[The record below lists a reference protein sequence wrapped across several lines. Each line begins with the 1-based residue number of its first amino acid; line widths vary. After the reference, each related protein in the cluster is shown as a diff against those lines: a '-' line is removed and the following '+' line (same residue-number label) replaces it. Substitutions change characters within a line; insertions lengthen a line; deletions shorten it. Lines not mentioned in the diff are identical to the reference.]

1 MTKPMPPKVREY
13 NVDPRHIVPMLWDF
27 VEVAALGITRRS
39 NHKYIIQTG
48 RDIRQRA
55 FDMRD
60 PMPVVEIAA
69 LNRYLDCTN
78 PPPFVLPPVEVILEA
93 GLGYVGPYVLL
104 ATIVS
109 ALQPRKILETG
120 TFRGAGAL
128 TMALNAP
135 ESEIYTVDLPDDEDE
150 DALAQL
156 TRGDKTWVRLA
167 RGCKGA
173 AFVGHPAESR
183 IHQIYADSLK
193 MDAAEFIQGA
203 DFCFIDGGHT
213 FECIKADTENALKV
227 LSPNGV
233 IVWDDYTWFVE
244 GVSRYLRELSK
255 TLPLKR
261 IAGSQFVIY
270 RREG

>member
-1 MTKPMPPKVREY
+1 MMKQMPPKVRDY
-13 NVDPRHIVPMLWDF
+13 NVDTRHIVPMLWDF
-27 VEVAALGITRRS
+27 VAVAALGITRRK
-39 NHKYIIQTG
+39 NHKYIIQSG

-60 PMPVVEIAA
+60 PMPAVEIAA
-69 LNRYLDCTN
+69 LNQHLDCKN
-78 PPPFVLPPVEVILEA
+78 PRPFVLPSVEVILEA
-93 GLGYVGPYVLL
+93 GLGYVGPYVML

-109 ALQPRKILETG
+109 ALQPKRILEIG

-135 ESEIYTVDLPDDEDE
+135 GAEIYTVDLPDEEDGE
-150 DALAQL
+150 AVAGL
-156 TRGDKTWVRLA
+156 TRGDKTWVRLSQ
-167 RGCKGA
+167 GCKGA
-173 AFVGHPAESR
+173 AFVGEPAESR
-183 IHQIYADSLK
+183 IHQIRADSMK
-193 MDAAEFIQGA
+193 MNAAEFIRDA
-203 DFCFIDGGHT
+203 DFCFVDGGHSY
-213 FECIKADTENALKV
+213 ECIKADTENALKV
-227 LSPNGV
+227 LSPDGV

-270 RREG
+270 RRQG

>member
-1 MTKPMPPKVREY
+1 MMKPMPPKVRDY
-13 NVDPRHIVPMLWDF
+13 NIDPRHIVPMLWDF
-27 VEVAALGITRRS
+27 VELAALGITRRS

-69 LNRYLDCTN
+69 LNRYLDCKS
-78 PPPFVLPPVEVILEA
+78 PPPFLLPPVDVILEA

-109 ALQPRKILETG
+109 ALQPKKILETG

-135 ESEIYTVDLPDDEDE
+135 ASEIYTVDLPDDEDA
-150 DALAQL
+150 DALARL
-156 TRGDKTWVRLA
+156 TRGDKTWVLLS

-183 IHQIYADSLK
+183 IHQIQADSMK
-193 MDAAEFIQGA
+193 MDAAEFIQSA

-213 FECIKADTENALKV
+213 YECIKADTENALKV

-244 GVSRYLRELSK
+244 GVSRYLRELSR